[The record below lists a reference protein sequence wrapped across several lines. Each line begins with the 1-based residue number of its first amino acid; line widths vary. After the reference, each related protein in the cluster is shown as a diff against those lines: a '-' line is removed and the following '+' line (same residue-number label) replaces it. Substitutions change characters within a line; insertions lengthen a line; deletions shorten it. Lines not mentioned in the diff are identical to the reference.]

1 MTPIELSISESSITP
16 ASFGS
21 GDWGAEL
28 RFLGIVRGTEGDAV
42 IAGILYSAYLPMA
55 QQVLK
60 KIGMEMQHEHG
71 PHPLQI
77 HHRLGW
83 VPVGEASLI
92 ITTAGR
98 HSAETLARLQQYLHR
113 IKTEIPIWKEFHDQR
128 PQFPQ

>member
-1 MTPIELSISESSITP
+1 MTPVELSISESPIVS

-21 GDWGAEL
+21 RDWGAEL
-28 RFLGIVRGTEGDAV
+28 RFLGIVRGTEADAK

-55 QQVLK
+55 QQVLE
-60 KIGMEMQHEHG
+60 KIAQEMQQAHG

-83 VPVGEASLI
+83 VPVGQASLV

-98 HSAETLARLQQYLHR
+98 HSAGTLARLEQYLHR
-113 IKTEIPIWKEFHDQR
+113 IKTELPIWKEFRNQA
-128 PQFPQ
+128 PEFPQ